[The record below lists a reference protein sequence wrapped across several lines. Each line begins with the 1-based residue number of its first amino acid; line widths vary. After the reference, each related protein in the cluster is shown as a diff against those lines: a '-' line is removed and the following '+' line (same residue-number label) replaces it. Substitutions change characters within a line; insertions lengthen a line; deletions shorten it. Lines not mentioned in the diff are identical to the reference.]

1 MGYVIIDETVKKPL
15 VSVAML
21 TYGHIDYIK
30 QAIESVLM
38 QETNFS
44 IQLVIAEDCSPD
56 NTREIVKQYQEK
68 YPHIIKLILQD
79 VNVGAIINN
88 QILLENLDGHYIA
101 PLEGDDYWSDSKKLQ
116 QQVDF
121 LEQNSEYNLVYTDAQ
136 YFTQKTQ
143 KLDLQRTQQISGFDD
158 LLVKNKIFTLTT
170 CFRREVLDSY
180 FKEDYQNLK
189 TLPFGDYS
197 LWLYATTQ
205 GKAKYLPIVSSV
217 YRILEESASHSKD
230 INKIVAFEEA
240 VSKCRMYYLNK
251 YYTGDKEALKNKLLG
266 SKTLS
271 IIRLALRN
279 ENEEVFNKYK
289 DDLKYIANYKY
300 KYYLIYS
307 LGKINFKIF
316 IKFYKTFSK
325 R

>member
-1 MGYVIIDETVKKPL
+1 MGYEIIDETIKNPI

-30 QAIESVLM
+30 QAIESVLI
-38 QETNFS
+38 QETNFP

-56 NTREIVKQYQEK
+56 NTREIVKEYQKK

-79 VNVGAIINN
+79 VNVGAIENN
-88 QILLENLDGHYIA
+88 HVLLENLDGYYIA

-121 LEQNSEYNLVYTDAQ
+121 LEQNLEYNLIYTDAR

-143 KLDLQRTQQISGFDD
+143 KFDLQRTQQISGFDD
-158 LLVKNKIFTLTT
+158 LLVKNRIFTLTT

-180 FKEDYQNLK
+180 LKEDYENLK

-197 LWLYATTQ
+197 LWLHATIH

-230 INKIVAFEEA
+230 INRIVDFEE
-240 VSKCRMYYLNK
+240 KINTCRMYYLNK
-251 YYTGDKEALKNKLLG
+251 YYTGDKEQLKKKLLG

-271 IIRLALRN
+271 IVRLTLLN
-279 ENEEVFNKYK
+279 ENEEVFQKYK
-289 DDLKYIANYKY
+289 GDLKYIANYKY

-316 IKFYKTFSK
+316 VKIYNALRKK
-325 R
+325 